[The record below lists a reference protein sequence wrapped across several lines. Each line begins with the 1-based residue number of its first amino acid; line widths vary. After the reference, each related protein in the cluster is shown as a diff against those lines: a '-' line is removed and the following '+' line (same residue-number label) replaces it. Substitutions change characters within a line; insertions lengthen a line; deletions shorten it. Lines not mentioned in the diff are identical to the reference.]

1 MSKSYQI
8 RIKPIHHSEC
18 VIVYSDKLGQLEIW
32 ADQSPFPEYD
42 FVTSESEFGLNGNRL
57 SQVLENIYEWSR
69 GQGISI
75 KVWKE
80 NEVGK

>member
-1 MSKSYQI
+1 MSKPYQV
-8 RIKPIHHSEC
+8 RIKPLHHSEC
-18 VIVYSDKLGQLEIW
+18 FIVYSDELGELEIW

-42 FVTSESEFGLNGNRL
+42 FVTSESEFGLNGDRL
-57 SQVLENIYEWSR
+57 SQVLENIYEWSKR
-69 GQGISI
+69 HGISI